1 MPTKSGVLYQRM
13 LFVKQILKDIP
24 IKHYDQ
30 ARYAEIVEEIFSRNI
45 GLIGEYDDDCI
56 KGISIKHKDV
66 FCSDSSPCE
75 YQTDE
80 DGEPIDHDNIFGE
93 DEDEVSGKES
103 IVIEDDSVRGES

>member
-1 MPTKSGVLYQRM
+1 MPTKSDVMYQRVLY
-13 LFVKQILKDIP
+13 VKQILKDIP

-45 GLIGEYDDDCI
+45 GSGNEYDI
-56 KGISIKHKDV
+56 VKDV
-66 FCSDSSPCE
+66 VLCSDSSPCE
-75 YQTDE
+75 YQTNK

>member
-56 KGISIKHKDV
+56 KEISIKHKDV

-75 YQTDE
+75 YQTDG
-80 DGEPIDHDNIFGE
+80 DGEPLADD
-93 DEDEVSGKES
+93 VSGKES

>member
-30 ARYAEIVEEIFSRNI
+30 ARYVEIVEEIFSRNI
-45 GLIGEYDDDCI
+45 GLENEYDE
-56 KGISIKHKDV
+56 DV
-66 FCSDSSPCE
+66 LCSDNSPCE

-80 DGEPIDHDNIFGE
+80 EGEPLN
-93 DEDEVSGKES
+93 
-103 IVIEDDSVRGES
+103 